1 MGARVECSR
10 SGEVQGVV
18 NDSTCLEVCSLIQ
31 AVPPFLIITKEP
43 KSKACSLKGGMG
55 HTIHSA
61 KSLKGCGPLTWVK
74 SILKK
79 YHSPAIGET
88 KYILPTAV
96 VFPARRLHCACTCRL
111 ATPGS
116 QR

>member
-31 AVPPFLIITKEP
+31 AEPPFLIITKEP

-61 KSLKGCGPLTWVK
+61 KSLKGCGASDMVQEHPQKKVLTC
-74 SILKK
+74 ICR
-79 YHSPAIGET
+79 T
-88 KYILPTAV
+88 KVHPTNCCGI
-96 VFPARRLHCACTCRL
+96 PCPRLH
-111 ATPGS
+111 
-116 QR
+116 